1 MSMAA
6 KEVLIKSVARTIPT
20 YTMGVFKLPASTC
33 EDLTQ
38 IIRKFW
44 QGEEGGRRKVHWIAW
59 DQLLAPKC
67 KGGMGFKD
75 MKKFNQAL
83 LAR

>member
-6 KEVLIKSVARTIPT
+6 KEVLIKSVAQTIPT
-20 YTMGVFKLPASTC
+20 STC

-44 QGEEGGRRKVHWIAW
+44 RGEEGGRRKVHWITW
-59 DQLLAPKC
+59 D
-67 KGGMGFKD
+67 
-75 MKKFNQAL
+75 
-83 LAR
+83 